1 MRAEEN
7 SMRQWVGGE
16 IDVQARDEVERRATC
31 QRQRDIKAMRILVA
45 EDHPSL
51 ARSIAS
57 GLREEGYAVD
67 ITFDGEEALHMAR
80 ANTYDVIVLDI
91 MLPRR
96 DGWSILQTLRRGGGS
111 APVLC
116 LTARDTVEDRVKSPD
131 LGADDYLVKPF
142 AFEELTARV
151 RALIRRGHDQPSST
165 IVVGDLEIDTAKKCA
180 RRAGKEIELS
190 AREFALLEYLGHRQN
205 RVVSRAE
212 IWEHL
217 YDEHDEISSNVV
229 DVYIG
234 YLRSKIDKESPH
246 KLIHTRRGLGYILA
260 AQP

>member
-1 MRAEEN
+1 MR
-7 SMRQWVGGE
+7 V
-16 IDVQARDEVERRATC
+16 
-31 QRQRDIKAMRILVA
+31 LVA

-67 ITFDGEEALHMAR
+67 LTFDGEEALHLSTVNA
-80 ANTYDVIVLDI
+80 YDAIVLDI
-91 MLPRR
+91 MLPRK
-96 DGWSILQTLRRGGGS
+96 DGWAILQTMRS
-111 APVLC
+111 AGAASPVLC
-116 LTARDTVEDRVKSPD
+116 LTARDTVEDRVRGLD

-142 AFEELTARV
+142 AFEELMARV
-151 RALIRRGHDQPSST
+151 RALVRRGHQHTSPSIT
-165 IVVGDLEIDTAKKCA
+165 VGDMEIDLARKCV
-180 RRAGKEIELS
+180 RRGEKQVDLS
-190 AREFALLEYLGHRQN
+190 AREFALLEFLALRKE

-234 YLRSKIDKESPH
+234 YLRNKIDRGFSKR
-246 KLIHTRRGLGYILA
+246 LIHTRRGLGYILTDKA
-260 AQP
+260 